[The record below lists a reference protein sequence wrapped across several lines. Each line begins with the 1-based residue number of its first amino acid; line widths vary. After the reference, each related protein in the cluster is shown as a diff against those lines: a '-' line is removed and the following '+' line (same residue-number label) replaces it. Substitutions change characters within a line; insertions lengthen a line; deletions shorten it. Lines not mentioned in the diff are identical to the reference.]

1 MSLTKEQIDA
11 LVDGMPRDEEH
22 RCWVDVSG
30 YRLIADEFRAIL
42 YLAAGLTAEGERKP
56 ERVVGT
62 LFEDHEGRLAFRKD
76 GEWIHAYSV
85 PVHGTFVPDGAE

>member
-1 MSLTKEQIDA
+1 MTLTKQDI
-11 LVDGMPRDEEH
+11 DGM
-22 RCWVDVSG
+22 V
-30 YRLIADEFRAIL
+30 YRLWQKGWGRSDQDLTDLQRDA
-42 YLAAGLTAEGERKP
+42 YLAAGLTAEGAWKP